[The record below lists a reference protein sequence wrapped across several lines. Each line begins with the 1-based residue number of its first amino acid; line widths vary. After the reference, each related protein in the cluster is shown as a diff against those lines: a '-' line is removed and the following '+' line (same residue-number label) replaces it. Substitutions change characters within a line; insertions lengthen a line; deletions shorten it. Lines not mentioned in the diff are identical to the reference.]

1 MHGCMHVHA
10 LFICI
15 PASDIVMH
23 HGLHRGDHP
32 FLRRRRKYVLL
43 RQILNWIF
51 WTITDVDGFVCN
63 RLEKQFYFSTVK
75 SDIC

>member
-23 HGLHRGDHP
+23 HGLHHGGPPFSEEEEEVCSSQTNPKLDFLDH
-32 FLRRRRKYVLL
+32 
-43 RQILNWIF
+43 NWH
-51 WTITDVDGFVCN
+51 
-63 RLEKQFYFSTVK
+63 
-75 SDIC
+75 